1 MKVGRIEHLGIAIKD
16 IDKGVS
22 FYKDLLGLDVE
33 PIMREESVGVAMAFV
48 NIGES
53 SLELMSPLEDPPARS
68 VGDIMRKFIESR
80 GEGVHHLAIAVD
92 DIEAALKELDAKG
105 VALLD
110 KVPRPGAHGKIAFV
124 NPKSSNG
131 VLIELCEPPSHG

>member
-1 MKVGRIEHLGIAIKD
+1 MKVGRIEHLGIAVKD
-16 IDKGVS
+16 IEKGVS

-53 SLELMSPLEDPPARS
+53 SLELMSPLETPPARS
-68 VGDIMRKFIESR
+68 VGDIMRKFIDSR

-92 DIEAALKELDAKG
+92 DIEAALKELDEKG
-105 VALLD
+105 VILLD
-110 KVPRPGAHGKIAFV
+110 KVPRQGAHGKIAFI

-131 VLIELCEPPSHG
+131 VLIELCEPQSHG